1 MTTVARVEREE
12 LLGAQARVERTL
24 SRWQRL
30 QRELVAALEVEE
42 VAERALLDRVHQLNL
57 AGVEGKNAAERDAA
71 LHVATAAERETVQV
85 ARRPPDASGGR
96 LSGLSGPTT
105 RLGTRIARGGSWR
118 RERLGLGERTPG
130 EGSSFVRC

>member
-24 SRWQRL
+24 ARWQRL

-42 VAERALLDRVHQLNL
+42 AAERALLDRVHQLNL

-71 LHVATAAERETVQV
+71 LHVATAGEREAVQV
-85 ARRPPDASGGR
+85 ARAA
-96 LSGLSGPTT
+96 T
-105 RLGTRIARGGSWR
+105 RRMRWAA
-118 RERLGLGERTPG
+118 ERAERTYDSARYRHRVWRILAARAAEVGG
-130 EGSSFVRC
+130 EDTW